1 MRVFPWLAGVLLAAG
16 CASSLTGPRPVA
28 VEAHEFAAVPAT
40 PSPASPLPDR
50 PALPIGQGVT
60 ITTPAAASE
69 GLERLT
75 ASPGP
80 PPAAENPPAPLAR
93 EFLDA
98 KVGDINGKPVFA
110 ADFLDELGPRLTARA
125 RELVARRA
133 PAEARSAWRRE
144 ATQAIGEKLEG
155 LLRDEL
161 LRAEAL
167 ASLTPEQRQGL
178 RAFMDNLRGDVL
190 SRYRGSR
197 AEANQQILGTQGMTL
212 DEYLRQQEQA
222 TLIQYQ
228 VQNQI
233 RRRVHVSWRDI
244 VREYERRPEVFRPPP
259 QARFRLIQIDA
270 GDDEARLA
278 VERAL
283 AEGRP
288 FAEVASQPLNRHK
301 PAEGGLETRTLQ
313 GEFSRGEFF
322 GQPALNDAARALTP
336 GATAGPLRAGNALFW
351 VHLESIRAGDVKSL
365 YDMQLAIEDALKS
378 DRTSRRFVDYID
390 RLRQR
395 ASFTDF
401 DTMLARL
408 VWIAEARCFEPA
420 LAASTRRS
428 P

>member
-1 MRVFPWLAGVLLAAG
+1 MEAA
-16 CASSLTGPRPVA
+16 
-28 VEAHEFAAVPAT
+28 EFALAPLTPRVVASAPEQRAVP
-40 PSPASPLPDR
+40 L
-50 PALPIGQGVT
+50 GQGVA
-60 ITTPAAASE
+60 ITTPSAASE
-69 GLERLT
+69 GLEPLVAIPGAPT
-75 ASPGP
+75 ASADDHTPM
-80 PPAAENPPAPLAR
+80 AR

-110 ADFLDELGPRLTARA
+110 AAFLEELGPRLSARA
-125 RELVARRA
+125 RELTARRS
-133 PAEARSAWRRE
+133 PTEARSAWRRD
-144 ATQAIGEKLEG
+144 AVNAIGEKLEG

-197 AEANQQILGTQGMTL
+197 AEANQQLLGTQGMTL

-244 VREYERRPEVFRPPP
+244 VREYERRPELFRTPPR
-259 QARFRLIQIDA
+259 AVFRLIQVDA
-270 GDDEARLA
+270 ADEEARSA

-283 AEGRP
+283 AEGRS
-288 FAEVASQPLNRHK
+288 FAEIASGSFNRHK
-301 PAEGGLETRTLQ
+301 PAEGGLESRTLQ
-313 GEFSRGEFF
+313 GEFERGEYF
-322 GQPALNDAARALTP
+322 GQAALNDAARSLTP
-336 GATAGPLRAGNALFW
+336 GGTAGPVRAGAALFW
-351 VHLESIRAGDVKSL
+351 VHLESIESGHVRPL

-378 DRTSRRFVDYID
+378 ERTSRRFAAYIN
-390 RLRQR
+390 RLRER

-401 DTMLARL
+401 DTMLSRL
-408 VWIAEARCFEPA
+408 VQIAEARYFEPA
-420 LAASTRRS
+420 SARRG